1 MAPLCCAWLVEGSI
15 AAQAELKCWWM
26 PHPLAGLKRALLG
39 WQHPGGEF
47 SNTKT
52 ERKRQKTKK
61 EQFLILKR
69 KIIYGTCNHTSW
81 LKTKASPNQQ
91 HCELQTDLQKF
102 TAGSSE

>member
-1 MAPLCCAWLVEGSI
+1 MAPLRCVWLVEGSI

-26 PHPLAGLKRALLG
+26 PHPLAGLKRAFLG

-69 KIIYGTCNHTSW
+69 KIILRYLQSHK
-81 LKTKASPNQQ
+81 LVKNQS
-91 HCELQTDLQKF
+91 LSKSAAL
-102 TAGSSE
+102 